1 MLHACVVC
9 CELTGGMSLWLVLCQ
24 VATHATQQQLV
35 VAVVAV
41 VAALVAVATVAQLRL
56 ALVVAF
62 PSPSASR
69 HDTPHPVKT

>member
-1 MLHACVVC
+1 
-9 CELTGGMSLWLVLCQ
+9 MSLWLVLCQ

-35 VAVVAV
+35 VAVVA
-41 VAALVAVATVAQLRL
+41 ALVAVATVAQLRL
-56 ALVVAF
+56 ALVAAF